1 MYKDFHNV
9 YHKFKVSYWLS
20 IYIMLDKQ
28 VTSTNSAVQE
38 KQKLGALLKLK
49 QHNALYKLLLHL
61 NCKFNFIITKVL
73 VHILF
78 SILQLT
84 I

>member
-49 QHNALYKLLLHL
+49 QHNALYKLLLQL
-61 NCKFNFIITKVL
+61 NCKFCYKKSTCA
-73 VHILF
+73 LF
-78 SILQLT
+78 SMLQLT